1 MTTATLLDSAGAAT
15 AWPYGLDGTELDKAF
30 RQYLE
35 PLGVKW
41 PDPSQYPGLWLLHQN
56 LNQPIGQSE
65 LTDFYRKFGEDYNKQ
80 LRHVSAKGWYITTGS
95 KRATRMIADSSLK
108 SSELKLVNVTSP
120 NPLWL
125 ISGRLTR
132 MGRTGAADWN
142 ELLLRYSSHG
152 CAVCG
157 RKFKHYDKG
166 HLDPAKTATIDNIIP
181 MCTECNNWAGAH
193 NVAFELDGLVA
204 RGFRQ

>member
-1 MTTATLLDSAGAAT
+1 M
-15 AWPYGLDGTELDKAF
+15 AWPYDLDGTELDSKF
-30 RQYLE
+30 RLHLQPY
-35 PLGVKW
+35 GVSW

-56 LNQPIGQSE
+56 INQPISQKDLAE
-65 LTDFYRKFGEDYNKQ
+65 FYRKYNLEYNKQ
-80 LRHVSAKGWYITTGS
+80 LRHVSAKGWYIASGA
-95 KRATRMIADSSLK
+95 KRATRFPVDQTIRYD
-108 SSELKLVNVTSP
+108 ELKLVTDVAP
-120 NPLWL
+120 NPIWL
-125 ISGRLTR
+125 QSQRLKR
-132 MGRTGAADWN
+132 LGRTGAVDWS

-166 HLDPAKTATIDNIIP
+166 HIDPCKPATIDNLLP

-204 RGFRQ
+204 RGYRQ